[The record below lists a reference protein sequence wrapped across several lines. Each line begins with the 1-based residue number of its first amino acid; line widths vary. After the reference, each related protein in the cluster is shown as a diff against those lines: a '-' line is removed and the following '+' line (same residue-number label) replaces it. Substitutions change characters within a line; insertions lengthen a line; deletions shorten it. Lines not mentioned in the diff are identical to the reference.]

1 MGKFCSNA
9 LLNEYLLL
17 FLMCVLYERL
27 LVQKVYRAGC
37 IFFCENGAKNDNL
50 LATSVRNN
58 LRKTWISDMINL
70 KVSSFTWQRAVY
82 IYIYFFILLTFSL

>member
-1 MGKFCSNA
+1 MNDC
-9 LLNEYLLL
+9 
-17 FLMCVLYERL
+17 LYKKYIER
-27 LVQKVYRAGC
+27 VAF
-37 IFFCENGAKNDNL
+37 FFCENGAKNDNL

-82 IYIYFFILLTFSL
+82 IYIYFFILLIFSL